1 MASPVNPQDLNFI
14 LTPLHGASVSTPL
27 TDLGIL
33 LALRRVNVTI
43 ITIKDNAVRYKPSI
57 DLANATHRLNI
68 RLLCLD
74 PPGEQASEKMRREV
88 LERLMLELKPP
99 PSCIVSSSTRGYT
112 NDIAGKFRIPCYIF
126 NARSCFS
133 TICSIKILS
142 NKLHTTGLT
151 ETFLVPGIPHKV
163 ELKGY
168 QSPYYGRFCKENQ
181 TRETQKGENPVR
193 GTEKFNLYQG
203 MLINS
208 FEEIEPLYSG
218 PLKQKSLFWCI
229 GPVSLCH
236 KEILHKSCRS
246 LKASID
252 ADHCVTWL
260 DSMKQGSVIYACF
273 GSMSC
278 IHPFQLA
285 EIGLGLES
293 SNQPFIWVIRDNVHL
308 DVIERWLETTK
319 FEKRVE
325 GRGLVIRGW
334 APQLVILSHPS
345 IGGFLTHCGWN
356 STLEGVC
363 AGVPMITWPL
373 FEEQHLNEKYV
384 TDILGIG
391 LSIFVEARVSSEA
404 VIIKRDRVKEAI
416 RELMNGE
423 KAGEMRRRARKL
435 GEVAN
440 KSVEKGGSSHSNI
453 TKFIQDVVNLLK
465 LKQTNPT
472 AYQNVFIRS
481 PRPS

>member
-133 TICSIKILS
+133 TICSSKILS

-308 DVIERWLETTK
+308 DVIGRWLDTTK

-325 GRGLVIRGW
+325 
-334 APQLVILSHPS
+334 
-345 IGGFLTHCGWN
+345 
-356 STLEGVC
+356 
-363 AGVPMITWPL
+363 
-373 FEEQHLNEKYV
+373 
-384 TDILGIG
+384 DILGIG

-404 VIIKRDRVKEAI
+404 VIVKRDRVKEAI

-453 TKFIQDVVNLLK
+453 TKFIQDVVDLLK
-465 LKQTNPT
+465 LKQTNPI
-472 AYQNVFIRS
+472 AYQNIFIRS